1 MGFTPLNEVLY
12 LPFDTETGGV
22 VEESTLLT
30 ASFAVCDRNWNVI
43 DELDLAVKP
52 NGREAQ
58 YNITAKAL
66 EINKIDLI
74 KHDAEAISFSEGGM
88 LLRNF
93 LWKYSKNGAI
103 KLIPMGKNVGFDIK
117 KVNDQLLGA
126 RTWNEF
132 VSYRTYDITTLIIY
146 LKRTGKLAEDAPES
160 LAKLGEYFGV
170 QFTAHT
176 ASGDNYAGIEVVKR
190 LEAL

>member
-1 MGFTPLNEVLY
+1 MSYTPIADALY

-30 ASFAVCDRNWNVI
+30 ASFAICDRQFNII
-43 DELDLAVKP
+43 DELDLFVKP

-58 YNITAKAL
+58 YNITARAL

-74 KHDAEAISFSEGGM
+74 KHDAMATTFSEAGQI
-88 LLRNF
+88 LRNF

-103 KLIPMGKNVGFDIK
+103 KLIPVGKNVGFDIK

-126 RTWNEF
+126 PSWNQF
-132 VSYRTYDITTLIIY
+132 VSYRTYDITSLIIY
-146 LKRTGKLAEDAPES
+146 LKRVGKLPEDAPES
-160 LAKLGEYFGV
+160 LEKLGAYFGV
-170 QFTAHT
+170 EFTAHT
-176 ASGDNYAGIEVVKR
+176 ASGDNHAGIEVVKR
-190 LEAL
+190 LESL